1 MWTHI
6 AYTKRLDYERRSATT
21 PKGKDRLKATL
32 RDVEAH
38 LSATIQDN
46 DVDGWISLLR
56 SYETAATHVGR
67 RFGSSTKEEIGG

>member
-1 MWTHI
+1 MWSHI

-38 LSATIQDN
+38 LSATWHDPL
-46 DVDGWISLLR
+46 VDDWIALLR
-56 SYETAATHVGR
+56 AYETAATHVGR